1 MPLKGPHPMNSP
13 TPMGNRH
20 SRSGMIEDLWENQRV
35 KSNLALLGRHAPN
48 LIREN
53 DPLLG
58 KFLSKTADP
67 ELALEQLA
75 RWQTSNLK
83 SPDPI
88 PLATLWE
95 PKARPL
101 DCALR
106 VLGSGKIFGD
116 HLARHPSAM
125 EVCIHPVKRSPSLW
139 EMVEHLGRELVDVN
153 DEPGQ
158 IRILRRFRMAQ
169 LLRVAINDLYRERP
183 LEEITRDISR
193 IADAALEVA
202 LDIAH
207 SRIAGRFGKPQTPDG
222 TEITC
227 ALLAMGKLGGEELNY
242 SSDIDV
248 LLVYSAEGQTI
259 GGKTQITASEFH
271 ARLVSEVIR
280 LLSAHSEEGM
290 GWRIDLRLRP
300 EGASGPLAM
309 ALAPT
314 LAYYDNHG
322 RTWERQALIKVRTV
336 AGNALLGRLFRR
348 GVQDFIY
355 RKYLSFSE
363 ISEIKALKRRIE
375 RRSVAGTGGIDIKTG
390 RGGIR
395 DIEYTIQFLQLLNGG
410 DLPDIRQK
418 NTLLA
423 MAALERHGCLTDQE
437 SRVLDDSYRFLRN
450 VEHKLQLVSD
460 LQTHRIPDS
469 DNGRLRLA
477 RRMGYTDPAIG
488 DPWSA
493 FQERLR
499 SRTEPTY
506 TILNHLVHQAFPG
519 EKDAAEIETDILLDP
534 DPEPTAVREVLT
546 RHRFSDPVSAHK
558 NLLRLAAEPSPFLS
572 SRRTRHFFSSI
583 APAILRLAS
592 QSADPDRTISQ
603 LERITASLGGK
614 SGLWELFN
622 FHEPSLKLM
631 INICTGGKMLG
642 DLLMD
647 NPGMID
653 ELVDALLLGKSQ
665 SAQGLAMELESLL
678 RGAEDPDLIL
688 RSFRDKELLGIGIRE
703 MTGSVG
709 INATNQAITDLAEV
723 ILLAMASNNR
733 MMLEREKGP
742 PLITPDRR
750 CQHALVALGRL
761 GAGQMSYFSDLDLI
775 WIYEDSENPAF
786 GDYDPH
792 QWHTSLAQGL
802 VRASAKAGGTRPL
815 FEIDLRLRPTGRSG
829 SLALPLGEFIRY
841 HKEGGGGRLWERL
854 ALTRSRILG
863 EKSNFSTLVQSAIND
878 VISGHPWQSA
888 WVAEAALMR
897 SRLEASRPFQ
907 PSGSTGSGRDLK
919 RAPGGMVDVE
929 FIVELMQLC
938 HAANIPEILQP
949 NTFQSLNML
958 AETGCLPRD
967 RATRILN
974 DYSHLCIVQNRVRIH
989 FNRAIDTLP
998 DSPAALGIL
1007 ASQTGFPSGAAL
1019 QASVYGAMSSIR
1031 SAYLETMRELA
1042 LLVK

>member
-1 MPLKGPHPMNSP
+1 MNTPKP
-13 TPMGNRH
+13 TVNRH
-20 SRSGMIEDLWENQRV
+20 SRSGMVEELWENARV
-35 KSNLALLGRHAPN
+35 KANLALLKQHAPD

-83 SPDPI
+83 LPEPI

-95 PKARPL
+95 SKGRPL

-125 EVCIHPVKRSPSLW
+125 DVFIHPVRRSPGLW
-139 EMVEHLGRELVDVN
+139 EMVEQLGRELVEVS

-169 LLRVAINDLYRERP
+169 LLRVATNDLFRERP

-202 LDIAH
+202 LDIAQ
-207 SRIAGRFGKPQTPDG
+207 SRLAGRFGKPQTIDG
-222 TEITC
+222 NEITC

-248 LLVYSAEGQTI
+248 LLVYSAEGQTV
-259 GGKTQITASEFH
+259 GGRTQITASEFH

-336 AGNALLGRLFRR
+336 AGNALLGRMFRR

-375 RRSVAGTGGIDIKTG
+375 RRSSAGSGGIDIKTG

-410 DLPDIRQK
+410 DLPDIRQR

-437 SRVLDDSYRFLRN
+437 YRVLDESYRFLRN
-450 VEHKLQLVSD
+450 VEHRLQLVSD

-469 DNGRLRLA
+469 DNARLRLA
-477 RRMGYTDPAIG
+477 RRMGYTDPALG

-499 SRTEPTY
+499 NRTEPTY

-519 EKDAAEIETDILLDP
+519 DKDAAEIETDILLDP
-534 DPEPTAVREVLT
+534 EPDPQAVREVLT
-546 RHRFSDPVSAHK
+546 RHRFTDPVAAHK

-583 APAILRLAS
+583 APALLRLAS

-603 LERITASLGGK
+603 LERVTASLGGK

-631 INICTGGKMLG
+631 VNICTGGKMLG

-653 ELVDALLLGKSQ
+653 ELVDALLLGQSQ
-665 SAQGLAMELESLL
+665 TAHGLTQELDSLL

-723 ILLAMASNNR
+723 ILLAMASKNR
-733 MMLEREKGP
+733 MMLEREKGM
-742 PLITPDRR
+742 PLITQNHP

-775 WIYEDSENPAF
+775 WIYEDSEKSVTEE
-786 GDYDPH
+786 YDPH

-802 VRASAKAGGTRPL
+802 VRASAKAGGNRPL

-829 SLALPLGEFIRY
+829 SLALPLGEFVRY
-841 HKEGGGGRLWERL
+841 HKDGGGGRLWERL
-854 ALTRSRILG
+854 ALTRARILG
-863 EKSNFSTLVQSAIND
+863 ENTDFSHQVQAAIND
-878 VISGHPWQSA
+878 VIAGHPWQTA
-888 WVAEAALMR
+888 WVTEAAQMR

-907 PSGSTGSGRDLK
+907 QPGSPGSGRDLK

-938 HAANIPEILQP
+938 HASRIPEVLQP
-949 NTFQSLNML
+949 NTFQSLKML
-958 AETGCLPRD
+958 AETGCLPKD
-967 RATRILN
+967 RAERILN
-974 DYSHLCIVQNRVRIH
+974 DYSHLCTVQNRVRLH

-1019 QASVYGAMSSIR
+1019 QASVYGAMGSIR
-1031 SAYLETMRELA
+1031 SAYLETMGELA
-1042 LLVK
+1042 LLDK

>member
-1 MPLKGPHPMNSP
+1 
-13 TPMGNRH
+13 MGNRH

-48 LIREN
+48 LIRDN

-888 WVAEAALMR
+888 WVAEAAQMR

-958 AETGCLPRD
+958 AETGCLPRE